1 MAVNPYQA
9 ELNTK
14 QQTNQ
19 PQGATTLPTPG
30 APPGGDPKDYMK
42 VPDQQQNT
50 PTLPTPG
57 APPGGDPGQYLI
69 GGVAPEYGPTQK
81 GIGQTDTEMGR
92 SVSNTTGSFAHHSQE
107 DTEPYD
113 PNRPGGGYNPGWQN
127 TSAQA
132 GSGALNAALLGAQN
146 AGTNPS
152 ALSGGGGAGGA
163 GGGAAS
169 PAAPTVDT
177 SATAP
182 DPYQALIDQYAKSSG
197 QTIEEATKAIDDI
210 IAQLQGNLP
219 NANGGRVDRVN
230 TTEQENLLAQI
241 VAAQQEQAKQRNDY
255 AVQQGV
261 DQLTRAMEDAAPQ
274 FQTMRNQAAAAE
286 AQALDNQALYAEA
299 RGDRGGIGAAQ
310 YASIQNTAAQNQLTV
325 NREQTKLATD
335 TARQIA
341 DLRAQGEFKKADE
354 LLSITQS
361 YLSELMQL
369 KQWAD
374 QANIS
379 IDEFNIG
386 VQQWEQEY
394 NSKIQQALAGMKM
407 DAAQWSAGQNLDNN
421 RDVLNMTLS
430 NMQQQDSKNAKVAE
444 QMIAAGITPTDQ
456 QLQAIGWNKDQYDA
470 YKYAQQQAA
479 AAASGGRSDSLDDL
493 VRHLMAGNV
502 KSDVIRTFITNN
514 TALYGEDAAKTA
526 TTTLNNSIKKYGYKG
541 EKDYDYGG

>member
-1 MAVNPYQA
+1 VA
-9 ELNTK
+9 EKTATQPRDEFNSQLEENQRRL
-14 QQTNQ
+14 QQDNAAQMGAQSGVDAISGAQ
-19 PQGATTLPTPG
+19 PNNSKAWWPNYSETDDGTWASERNKGVGVQTGRGLAEDLGTRTGGRNYMYEPDTATQT
-30 APPGGDPKDYMK
+30 
-42 VPDQQQNT
+42 QN
-50 PTLPTPG
+50 
-57 APPGGDPGQYLI
+57 
-69 GGVAPEYGPTQK
+69 
-81 GIGQTDTEMGR
+81 
-92 SVSNTTGSFAHHSQE
+92 
-107 DTEPYD
+107 
-113 PNRPGGGYNPGWQN
+113 PGGGLLG
-127 TSAQA
+127 
-132 GSGALNAALLGAQN
+132 GLLGAQN
-146 AGTNPS
+146 AGTHPS
-152 ALSGGGGAGGA
+152 AYSPTGSPTAAGA
-163 GGGAAS
+163 GGGAAA

-241 VAAQQEQAKQRNDY
+241 VAAQQEQAKRRNDY

-261 DQLTRAMEDAAPQ
+261 DQLNRAMEDAAPQ

-379 IDEFNIG
+379 IDEFNAG

-394 NSKIQQALAGMKM
+394 NAKIQQALAGMKM
-407 DAAQWSAGQNLDNN
+407 DAAQWSAGQNLDND
-421 RDVLNMTLS
+421 RDILNMTLS
-430 NMQQQDSKNAKVAE
+430 NMQQQENKNAKVAE

-456 QLQAIGWNKDQYDA
+456 QLQAIGWNKDQYAA
-470 YKYAQQQAA
+470 YKAAMAMAA
-479 AAASGGRSDSLDDL
+479 AAGAGGGTKGNELYRQVQTLISGG
-493 VRHLMAGNV
+493 V
-502 KSDVIRTFITNN
+502 KNEIINDYI
-514 TALYGEDAAKTA
+514 K
-526 TTTLNNSIKKYGYKG
+526 NNSLSGLYSAEDIKATNGLWSGAQKNKYQGKA
-541 EKDYDYGG
+541 DYDVGG

>member
-1 MAVNPYQA
+1 
-9 ELNTK
+9 
-14 QQTNQ
+14 
-19 PQGATTLPTPG
+19 
-30 APPGGDPKDYMK
+30 
-42 VPDQQQNT
+42 
-50 PTLPTPG
+50 
-57 APPGGDPGQYLI
+57 
-69 GGVAPEYGPTQK
+69 
-81 GIGQTDTEMGR
+81 
-92 SVSNTTGSFAHHSQE
+92 
-107 DTEPYD
+107 
-113 PNRPGGGYNPGWQN
+113 
-127 TSAQA
+127 
-132 GSGALNAALLGAQN
+132 
-146 AGTNPS
+146 
-152 ALSGGGGAGGA
+152 
-163 GGGAAS
+163 
-169 PAAPTVDT
+169 VDT

-197 QTIEEATKAIDDI
+197 QTIEDATKAIDDI

-241 VAAQQEQAKQRNDY
+241 VAAQQEQAKRRNDY

-261 DQLTRAMEDAAPQ
+261 DQLNRAMEDAAPQ

-379 IDEFNIG
+379 IDEFNAG

-407 DAAQWSAGQNLDNN
+407 DAAQWSAGQNLGND
-421 RDVLNMTLS
+421 RDILNMTLS
-430 NMQQQDSKNAKVAE
+430 NMQQQENKNAKVAE
-444 QMIAAGITPTDQ
+444 QMIAAGVTPTDQ
-456 QLQAIGWNKDQYDA
+456 QLQALGWNKDQFNA
-470 YKYAQQQAA
+470 YKALLASAA
-479 AAASGGRSDSLDDL
+479 AGSSGGKKDTFLDDL
-493 VRHLMAGNV
+493 KNYIETGLSYDEAYGIIDQAKASENHDPKVITEAYALINRNKPLMGKV
-502 KSDVIRTFITNN
+502 KSP
-514 TALYGEDAAKTA
+514 
-526 TTTLNNSIKKYGYKG
+526 
-541 EKDYDYGG
+541 

>member
-1 MAVNPYQA
+1 MATQPGKA

-42 VPDQQQNT
+42 VPDQQQTNQT
-50 PTLPTPG
+50 QGTNLPPAPG
-57 APPGGDPGQYLI
+57 APPGGDPKDYMKVPNQ
-69 GGVAPEYGPTQK
+69 TQK
-81 GIGQTDTEMGR
+81 PSGQP
-92 SVSNTTGSFAHHSQE
+92 TGNFARHSQE

-113 PNRPGGGYNPGWQN
+113 PNRPGGTYNGTGWETELEKQQRRQREAEELDREQRGWLADDKDPEDPKPPPYDPG
-127 TSAQA
+127 A
-132 GSGALNAALLGAQN
+132 
-146 AGTNPS
+146 
-152 ALSGGGGAGGA
+152 GGGGA
-163 GGGAAS
+163 AAS
-169 PAAPTVDT
+169 AAPTVDT
-177 SATAP
+177 SAVAP

-197 QTIEEATKAIDDI
+197 QTIEDATKAINDI
-210 IAQLQGNLP
+210 IAQLQGSLP
-219 NANGGRVDRVN
+219 NANGGRVGRVN

-241 VAAQQEQAKQRNDY
+241 VAAQQAQSQQRNDY

-274 FQTMRNQAAAAE
+274 FQTMRNQTAAAE

-394 NSKIQQALAGMKM
+394 NAKIQQALAGMKM
-407 DAAQWSAGQNLDNN
+407 DAAQWSAGQSMNN
-421 RDVLNMTLS
+421 ERDVLNMTLS
-430 NMQQQDSKNAKVAE
+430 NMQQQESKQAKVAE
-444 QMIAAGITPTDQ
+444 QMIAAGVTPTDQ
-456 QLQAIGWNKDQYDA
+456 QLQALGWNKDQFASYKALLAAANSGGGGGGKKDTFLDELKGAIESGLAYDA
-470 YKYAQQQAA
+470 ALSAINQAKASELHDAQVIKDAYALIN
-479 AAASGGRSDSLDDL
+479 RNKSLMGK
-493 VRHLMAGNV
+493 V
-502 KSDVIRTFITNN
+502 S
-514 TALYGEDAAKTA
+514 
-526 TTTLNNSIKKYGYKG
+526 SP
-541 EKDYDYGG
+541 

>member
-9 ELNTK
+9 ELNTR
-14 QQTNQ
+14 QQADQ

-30 APPGGDPKDYMK
+30 APPGGDPKDYMT
-42 VPDQQQNT
+42 VPNQQQNT

-57 APPGGDPGQYLI
+57 APPGQDPANYLI
-69 GGVAPEYGPTQK
+69 GGVASEYGPTQK
-81 GIGQTDTEMGR
+81 GIGQADTSGGPR
-92 SVSNTTGSFAHHSQE
+92 ATNNPNTN
-107 DTEPYD
+107 D
-113 PNRPGGGYNPGWQN
+113 NRMVTLNEGGATTPG
-127 TSAQA
+127 A
-132 GSGALNAALLGAQN
+132 GALDDALLEAQN
-146 AGTNPS
+146 DETNPS
-152 ALSGGGGAGGA
+152 AYGPTGSSTGVGGGTTP
-163 GGGAAS
+163 S
-169 PAAPTVDT
+169 APTVDT
-177 SATAP
+177 SAIAP

-230 TTEQENLLAQI
+230 TIEQENLLAQI
-241 VAAQQEQAKQRNDY
+241 VAAQQEQAKKRNDY

-374 QANIS
+374 QTNVS

-394 NSKIQQALAGMKM
+394 NAKIQQALAGMKM

-430 NMQQQDSKNAKVAE
+430 NMQQQENKNAKVAE
-444 QMIAAGITPTDQ
+444 QMIAAGISPTDQ
-456 QLQAIGWNKDQYDA
+456 QLQALGWNKDQYNS
-470 YKYAQQQAA
+470 YKALLAAANTPSGGGGGDTFLRELQQAIE
-479 AAASGGRSDSLDDL
+479 GGLDKDSALQA
-493 VRHLMAGNV
+493 VRQAEISELHDPSMIQQAYGLIDRGSQKGNNYFGKV
-502 KSDVIRTFITNN
+502 N
-514 TALYGEDAAKTA
+514 TP
-526 TTTLNNSIKKYGYKG
+526 
-541 EKDYDYGG
+541 

>member
-9 ELNTK
+9 ELNTR
-14 QQTNQ
+14 QQADQ

-30 APPGGDPKDYMK
+30 APPGGDPKDYMT
-42 VPDQQQNT
+42 VPNQQQNK

-81 GIGQTDTEMGR
+81 GIGQTDTATGR
-92 SVSNTTGSFAHHSQE
+92 TTSLVRGMAEDPSNRTGGPNYLY
-107 DTEPYD
+107 EP
-113 PNRPGGGYNPGWQN
+113 
-127 TSAQA
+127 
-132 GSGALNAALLGAQN
+132 GSGIDPQRPWKTNNATTSN
-146 AGTNPS
+146 ADDDGDDDPTYSP
-152 ALSGGGGAGGA
+152 
-163 GGGAAS
+163 GGAAS

-261 DQLTRAMEDAAPQ
+261 DQLNRAMEDAAPQ

-379 IDEFNIG
+379 IDEFNAG

-394 NSKIQQALAGMKM
+394 NAKIQQALAGMKM
-407 DAAQWSAGQNLDNN
+407 DAAQWSAGQNLDND
-421 RDVLNMTLS
+421 RDILNMTLS
-430 NMQQQDSKNAKVAE
+430 NMQQQENKNAKVAE
-444 QMIAAGITPTDQ
+444 QMIAAGVTPTDQ
-456 QLQAIGWNKDQYDA
+456 QLQALGWNKDQFNA
-470 YKYAQQQAA
+470 YKALLASAA
-479 AAASGGRSDSLDDL
+479 AGSSGGRKDTFLDDL
-493 VRHLMAGNV
+493 KGYIETGLSYDEAYGIIGQAKASETHDPKVITEAYALINRNKPLMGKV
-502 KSDVIRTFITNN
+502 KSP
-514 TALYGEDAAKTA
+514 
-526 TTTLNNSIKKYGYKG
+526 
-541 EKDYDYGG
+541 